1 MFLQNSG
8 VQQPPPVTDTIKESH
23 LVRIIQI
30 PDVVTCSTT
39 EYNIY
44 AAVPNE
50 KKIAGIQLT

>member
-30 PDVVTCSTT
+30 PDVVTCSTS

-44 AAVPNE
+44 AAVNQPG
-50 KKIAGIQLT
+50 KIADIQLT